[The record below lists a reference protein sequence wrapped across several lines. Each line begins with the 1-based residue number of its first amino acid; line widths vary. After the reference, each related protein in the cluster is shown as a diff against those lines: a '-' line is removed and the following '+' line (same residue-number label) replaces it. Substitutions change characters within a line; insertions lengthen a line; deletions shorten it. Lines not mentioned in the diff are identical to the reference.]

1 MKSSRVKSAL
11 KLYEMEDD
19 IISQF
24 DKNELLSVLQ
34 RNEYHSA
41 EISESEDES
50 RSKLP
55 SGKNFVHVYDHPWR
69 SDTVNIIHIQYII
82 YFGRLIYFIFI
93 FYKIVE
99 KAPS

>member
-1 MKSSRVKSAL
+1 ML

-24 DKNELLSVLQ
+24 DKTELLSVLQ
-34 RNEYHSA
+34 KNDYHSP

-55 SGKNFVHVYDHPWR
+55 SGKNFVHVYDHSWR
-69 SDTVNIIHIQYII
+69 SDTVNIYTYII

-99 KAPS
+99 KPPS